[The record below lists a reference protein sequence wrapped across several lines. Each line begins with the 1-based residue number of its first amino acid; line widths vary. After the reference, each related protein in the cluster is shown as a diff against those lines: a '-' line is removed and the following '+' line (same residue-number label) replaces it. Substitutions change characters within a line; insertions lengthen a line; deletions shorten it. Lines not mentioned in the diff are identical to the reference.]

1 MSAEAATTQ
10 TENKAP
16 VTLGADDAPITLT
29 DNAARQVL
37 SMFEQENLPE
47 EAGLRVAIVGG
58 GCSGL
63 SYKLAF
69 ESAPRKRD
77 KIYDINGV
85 RVFMDPKSALY
96 LRGTQLDFVD
106 SLSGTGF
113 TFSNPNAEAECGC
126 GQSFTA

>member
-1 MSAEAATTQ
+1 MTAQSVATQ
-10 TENKAP
+10 SQPQAQP
-16 VTLGADDAPITLT
+16 VLPADDAPITLT
-29 DNAARQVL
+29 DAAAKQVL
-37 SMFEQENLPE
+37 AMFEQENLPE
-47 EAGLRVAIVGG
+47 EAGLRVAIIGG

-69 ESAPRKRD
+69 ESASRKRD
-77 KIYDINGV
+77 KIYLINGV

-106 SLSGTGF
+106 SLNGTGF
-113 TFSNPNAEAECGC
+113 TFSNPNADSECGC

>member
-1 MSAEAATTQ
+1 MTAESAATQ
-10 TENKAP
+10 QQPQAQP
-16 VTLGADDAPITLT
+16 VIPADDAPITLT
-29 DNAARQVL
+29 DAAAKQVL
-37 SMFEQENLPE
+37 TMFEQERLPE
-47 EAGLRVAIVGG
+47 EAGLRVAIIGG

-69 ESAPRKRD
+69 ESASRKRD
-77 KIYDINGV
+77 KIYVINGV

-106 SLSGTGF
+106 SLNGTGF
-113 TFSNPNAEAECGC
+113 TFSNPNADSECGC

>member
-1 MSAEAATTQ
+1 MTAESAATQ
-10 TENKAP
+10 QEPQAQP
-16 VTLGADDAPITLT
+16 AIPADVAPITLT
-29 DNAARQVL
+29 DAAAKQVL
-37 SMFEQENLPE
+37 TMFEQEKLPE
-47 EAGLRVAIVGG
+47 EAGLRVAIIGG

-69 ESAPRKRD
+69 ESASRKRD
-77 KIYDINGV
+77 KIYVINGV

-106 SLSGTGF
+106 SLNGTGF

>member
-1 MSAEAATTQ
+1 MTAQSAATQ
-10 TENKAP
+10 QQPQAQP
-16 VTLGADDAPITLT
+16 VLPADDAPITLT
-29 DNAARQVL
+29 DSAAKQVL
-37 SMFEQENLPE
+37 AMFEQEKLPE
-47 EAGLRVAIVGG
+47 EAGLRVAIIGG

-69 ESAPRKRD
+69 ESASRKRD
-77 KIYDINGV
+77 KIYLINGV

-106 SLSGTGF
+106 SLNGTGF

>member
-16 VTLGADDAPITLT
+16 VTAGSTDAPITLT

-37 SMFEQENLPE
+37 GMFEQENLPE

-113 TFSNPNAEAECGC
+113 TFTNPNAEAECGC